1 MANIKK
7 ISVIGVFLFITFA
20 GTCTYAQ
27 TQNLAVEALTS
38 YNSTITVNVDNSVDV
53 SDEITYVTGSQERH
67 GIYKDIY
74 PYSSSGRKM
83 NIENISVTDPN
94 GTTYPYNVTNSG
106 GNVRVRI
113 GDPDTTFQG
122 EKKYF
127 LRYRATGAVAQLE
140 DIDEIYWNATGNEW
154 NIPIYFAT
162 ARVVLPA
169 GSSVE
174 QTACYYGTRGSTTR
188 CDVKEE
194 NGGYVFSVGR
204 ALSANEGMTVAI
216 GFPKGVV
223 TPYTVSEE
231 AASFLQKYLAWII
244 GILLPILTAV
254 FSYIYWSKKGRDPKG
269 TGIIVPEYDVPDMLT
284 PMEVKGIVSENI
296 MGTDISAEIIYLAT
310 MGYVKITETESK
322 VLGLFKKKDYELT
335 KLKDFGSIPNEADT
349 LLLGAIFSDGKT
361 TVKLSDLKNSFY
373 TNIPPITK
381 TAAKSLLT
389 KGYYSNLG
397 RMHGGGSLLPL
408 IIALAMFIGLF
419 GSIVSGVLTSGENM
433 LPAVIGAVL
442 SAIIASVFYHLSPAK
457 TEKGVATKEYILGLK
472 DYLRIA
478 EKDRLEFHNAPDK
491 KPEIFEK
498 LLPYAMILGV
508 ADIWAKEFEGMY
520 LAPPSWYSGSSNTA
534 FNAVV
539 FSHAML
545 DFSAFANTNMAT
557 APGGSSGGGSSGGGG
572 GGGGGGGW

>member
-1 MANIKK
+1 
-7 ISVIGVFLFITFA
+7 
-20 GTCTYAQ
+20 
-27 TQNLAVEALTS
+27 
-38 YNSTITVNVDNSVDV
+38 
-53 SDEITYVTGSQERH
+53 
-67 GIYKDIY
+67 
-74 PYSSSGRKM
+74 
-83 NIENISVTDPN
+83 
-94 GTTYPYNVTNSG
+94 
-106 GNVRVRI
+106 
-113 GDPDTTFQG
+113 
-122 EKKYF
+122 
-127 LRYRATGAVAQLE
+127 
-140 DIDEIYWNATGNEW
+140 
-154 NIPIYFAT
+154 
-162 ARVVLPA
+162 
-169 GSSVE
+169 
-174 QTACYYGTRGSTTR
+174 
-188 CDVKEE
+188 
-194 NGGYVFSVGR
+194 
-204 ALSANEGMTVAI
+204 
-216 GFPKGVV
+216 
-223 TPYTVSEE
+223 
-231 AASFLQKYLAWII
+231 
-244 GILLPILTAV
+244 
-254 FSYIYWSKKGRDPKG
+254 
-269 TGIIVPEYDVPDMLT
+269 MLT
-284 PMEVKGIVSENI
+284 PMELKGIVSENI
-296 MGTDISAEIIYLAT
+296 MGTFISAEIIYLAT